1 MSEGTLP
8 GTSGVPMTTIAL
20 EVQDLEVRYGGIQA
34 VRGTSFSVNSG
45 EIMAMI
51 GANGAGKSSTL
62 RAIAGATPH
71 SGIVRLGGEV
81 IRTDHP
87 EEIVRRGLSLV
98 PEGRGIFANL
108 SIEENLLLGAW
119 TNRKAC
125 DSNLEKAFGLFPRLK
140 ERRNQM
146 AGTLS
151 GGEQQML
158 AVGRALM
165 SRSKILLL
173 DEPSMG
179 LAPKLV
185 LEIFAILR
193 DINKAGMTLLVV
205 EQNAVMALRLA
216 HRACLLELGSITLAG
231 TGAELLEN
239 TKIRSAYLGH

>member
-1 MSEGTLP
+1 MIEGI
-8 GTSGVPMTTIAL
+8 GL
-20 EVQDLEVRYGGIQA
+20 EVTDLEVRYGGIRA
-34 VRGTSFSVNSG
+34 VRGISFSVNPG
-45 EIMAMI
+45 EIVAMI

-62 RAIAGATPH
+62 RAIAGAVPH
-71 SGIVRLGGEV
+71 NGIIRLGGDV
-81 IRTDHP
+81 VSTFHP
-87 EEIVRRGLSLV
+87 EEIVRKGLSLV

-108 SIEENLLLGAW
+108 TIQENLRLGAW
-119 TNRKAC
+119 TNREAF
-125 DSNLEKAFGLFPRLK
+125 DANLEKVFGLFPRLR
-140 ERRNQM
+140 ERRDQM

-193 DINKAGMTLLVV
+193 DINRAGVTLLIV
-205 EQNAVMALRLA
+205 EQNASMALRLA
-216 HRACLLELGSITLAG
+216 NRACLLELGAITLKG
-231 TGAELLEN
+231 SGAELLEDPR
-239 TKIRSAYLGH
+239 IRGAYLGH

>member
-1 MSEGTLP
+1 MTINNEG
-8 GTSGVPMTTIAL
+8 IAL

-34 VRGTSFSVNSG
+34 VRGISFSVNPG
-45 EIMAMI
+45 EIVAMI

-62 RAIAGATPH
+62 RAIAGAIPH
-71 SGIVRLGGEV
+71 AGVIRLGGEV
-81 IRTDHP
+81 IRTVHP
-87 EEIVRRGLSLV
+87 EEIVRKGLSLV

-108 SIEENLLLGAW
+108 SIEENLRLGAW
-119 TNRKAC
+119 TNREEF
-125 DSNLEKAFGLFPRLK
+125 DVNLEKVFGLFPRLR
-140 ERRNQM
+140 ERRDQM

-173 DEPSMG
+173 DDPSMG

-185 LEIFAILR
+185 LDIFAILR
-193 DINKAGMTLLVV
+193 DINKAGVTLLIV

-216 HRACLLELGSITLAG
+216 HRAYLLELGSIILTG

-239 TKIRSAYLGH
+239 PKIRSAYLGQ

>member
-1 MSEGTLP
+1 M
-8 GTSGVPMTTIAL
+8 TSSTALGV
-20 EVQDLEVRYGGIQA
+20 EELEVRYGGIQA
-34 VRGTSFSVNSG
+34 VRGISFSVNPG
-45 EIMAMI
+45 EVVSMI

-62 RAIAGATPH
+62 RAIAGAIPH
-71 SGIVRLGGEV
+71 TGVIRIGNQV
-81 IRTDHP
+81 IRTTHP
-87 EEIVRRGLSLV
+87 EEIVRKGLSLV

-108 SIEENLLLGAW
+108 SIEENLRLGAW
-119 TNRKAC
+119 TNR
-125 DSNLEKAFGLFPRLK
+125 SNYDMNLSKVFGLFPRLK

-158 AVGRALM
+158 AMGRALM
-165 SRSKILLL
+165 SRSEILLL

-185 LEIFAILR
+185 REIFAILR
-193 DINKAGMTLLVV
+193 DINQAGVTLLVV

-216 HRACLLELGSITLAG
+216 HRACLLELGVITLSG

-239 TKIRSAYLGH
+239 PKIRSAYLGH

>member
-1 MSEGTLP
+1 
-8 GTSGVPMTTIAL
+8 MTTRIEGIGL
-20 EVQDLEVRYGGIQA
+20 DVQDLKVRYGGIQA
-34 VRGTSFSVNSG
+34 VRGISFSVNPG
-45 EIMAMI
+45 EIVAMI

-62 RAIAGATPH
+62 RAIAAAVPH
-71 SGIVRLGGEV
+71 SGIIRLGGEV
-81 IRTDHP
+81 VNTIHP
-87 EEIVRRGLSLV
+87 EEIVRKGLSLV

-108 SIEENLLLGAW
+108 SIEENLRLGAW
-119 TNRKAC
+119 TNRAAY
-125 DSNLEKAFGLFPRLK
+125 DENLTKVFSLFPRLK

-165 SRSKILLL
+165 SRSRILLL

-185 LEIFAILR
+185 MEIFAILR
-193 DINKAGMTLLVV
+193 DINKAGVTLLVV

-216 HRACLLELGSITLAG
+216 HRACLLELGAITLTG
-231 TGAELLEN
+231 TGSELLEDP
-239 TKIRSAYLGH
+239 KIRSAYLGH

>member
-1 MSEGTLP
+1 MSEGIGLD
-8 GTSGVPMTTIAL
+8 VQEL
-20 EVQDLEVRYGGIQA
+20 EIRYGGIRA
-34 VRGTSFSVNSG
+34 VRGISFSVNPG
-45 EIMAMI
+45 EIVAMI

-62 RAIAGATPH
+62 RAIAGAVPH
-71 SGIVRLGGEV
+71 AGVVRLGGEV
-81 IRTDHP
+81 LKTAHP
-87 EEIVRRGLSLV
+87 EEIVRKGLSLV

-108 SIEENLLLGAW
+108 SIEENLRLGAW
-119 TNRKAC
+119 TNRDNYDA
-125 DSNLEKAFGLFPRLK
+125 NLTKVFGLFPRLR

-193 DINKAGMTLLVV
+193 DINNAGVTLLVV

-216 HRACLLELGSITLAG
+216 HRACLIELGAITLTG
-231 TGAELLEN
+231 TGDELLEN
-239 TKIRSAYLGH
+239 SKIRSAYLGH

>member
-1 MSEGTLP
+1 
-8 GTSGVPMTTIAL
+8 MTTRIEGIGL
-20 EVQDLEVRYGGIQA
+20 DVQDLEVRYGGIQA
-34 VRGTSFSVNSG
+34 VRGISFSVNPG
-45 EIMAMI
+45 EIVAMI

-62 RAIAGATPH
+62 RAIAAAVPH
-71 SGIVRLGGEV
+71 SGIIRLGGEV
-81 IRTDHP
+81 VNTIHP
-87 EEIVRRGLSLV
+87 EEIVRKGLSLV

-108 SIEENLLLGAW
+108 SIEENLRLGAW
-119 TNRKAC
+119 TNRAAY
-125 DSNLEKAFGLFPRLK
+125 DENLTKVFSLFPRLK

-165 SRSKILLL
+165 SRSRILLL

-185 LEIFAILR
+185 MEIFAILR
-193 DINKAGMTLLVV
+193 DINKAGVTLLVV

-216 HRACLLELGSITLAG
+216 HRACLLELGAITLTG
-231 TGAELLEN
+231 TGSELLEDP
-239 TKIRSAYLGH
+239 KIRSAYLGH

>member
-1 MSEGTLP
+1 M
-8 GTSGVPMTTIAL
+8 TSSAAL
-20 EVQDLEVRYGGIQA
+20 EVDQLEVCYGGIQA
-34 VRGTSFSVNSG
+34 VRGISFSVNPG
-45 EIMAMI
+45 EIVAMI

-62 RAIAGATPH
+62 RAIAGAVPH
-71 SGIVRLGGEV
+71 AGVIRIGNQV
-81 IRTDHP
+81 IRTTHP
-87 EEIVRRGLSLV
+87 EEIVRKGLSLV

-108 SIEENLLLGAW
+108 SIEENLRLGAW
-119 TNRKAC
+119 TNR
-125 DSNLEKAFGLFPRLK
+125 SNYDANLSKVFGLFPRLK

-158 AVGRALM
+158 AMGRALM
-165 SRSKILLL
+165 SRSEILLL

-193 DINKAGMTLLVV
+193 DINQAGVTLLVV

-216 HRACLLELGSITLAG
+216 HRACLLELGAITLSG
-231 TGAELLEN
+231 TGTELLEN
-239 TKIRSAYLGH
+239 PKIRSAYLGH

>member
-1 MSEGTLP
+1 MNDGIS
-8 GTSGVPMTTIAL
+8 L
-20 EVQDLEVRYGGIQA
+20 ELQDLEVRYGGIRA
-34 VRGTSFSVNSG
+34 VQGISFSVNPG
-45 EIMAMI
+45 EIVAMI
-51 GANGAGKSSTL
+51 GSNGAGKSSTL
-62 RAIAGATPH
+62 RAIAGAVPH
-71 SGIVRLGGEV
+71 SGIIRIGGEV
-81 IRTDHP
+81 VSTIHP
-87 EEIVRRGLSLV
+87 EEIVRKGLSLV

-108 SIEENLLLGAW
+108 SIEENLRLGAW
-119 TNRKAC
+119 TNRENYDA
-125 DSNLEKAFGLFPRLK
+125 NLTKVFGLFPRLR

-193 DINKAGMTLLVV
+193 DINNAGVTLLVV

-216 HRACLLELGSITLAG
+216 HRACLIELGAITLTG
-231 TGAELLEN
+231 TGDELLEN
-239 TKIRSAYLGH
+239 SKIRSAYLGH

>member
-1 MSEGTLP
+1 M
-8 GTSGVPMTTIAL
+8 TSSAAL
-20 EVQDLEVRYGGIQA
+20 EVDQLEVCYGGIQA
-34 VRGTSFSVNSG
+34 VRGISFSVNPG
-45 EIMAMI
+45 EIVAMI

-62 RAIAGATPH
+62 RAIAGAVPH
-71 SGIVRLGGEV
+71 AGIIRISNQV
-81 IRTDHP
+81 IRTTHP
-87 EEIVRRGLSLV
+87 EDIVRKGLSLV

-108 SIEENLLLGAW
+108 SIEENLRLGAW
-119 TNRKAC
+119 TNR
-125 DSNLEKAFGLFPRLK
+125 SNYDVNLSKVFGLFPRLK

-158 AVGRALM
+158 AMGRALM
-165 SRSKILLL
+165 SRSEILLL

-193 DINKAGMTLLVV
+193 DINQAGVTLLVV

-216 HRACLLELGSITLAG
+216 HRACLLELGAITLGG

-239 TKIRSAYLGH
+239 PKIRTAYLGH

>member
-1 MSEGTLP
+1 MNEGI
-8 GTSGVPMTTIAL
+8 SL
-20 EVQDLEVRYGGIQA
+20 EVQDLEVRYGGIRA
-34 VRGTSFSVNSG
+34 VQGISFSVNPG
-45 EIMAMI
+45 EIVAMI

-62 RAIAGATPH
+62 RAIAGAVPH
-71 SGIVRLGGEV
+71 SGIIRIGGEAV
-81 IRTDHP
+81 STVHP
-87 EEIVRRGLSLV
+87 EEIVRKGLSLV

-108 SIEENLLLGAW
+108 TIQENLRLGAW
-119 TNRKAC
+119 TNMKAF
-125 DSNLEKAFGLFPRLK
+125 DANLGKVFGLFPRLR
-140 ERRNQM
+140 ERRDQM

-193 DINKAGMTLLVV
+193 DINAAGVTILIV

-216 HRACLLELGSITLAG
+216 HRACLLELGSITLQG

-239 TKIRSAYLGH
+239 PKIREAYLGH

>member
-1 MSEGTLP
+1 MIEGI
-8 GTSGVPMTTIAL
+8 GL
-20 EVQDLEVRYGGIQA
+20 EVTDLEVRYGGIRA
-34 VRGTSFSVNSG
+34 VRGISLSVNPG
-45 EIMAMI
+45 EIVAMI

-62 RAIAGATPH
+62 RAIAGAVPH
-71 SGIVRLGGEV
+71 NGIIRLGGDV
-81 IRTDHP
+81 VSTVHP
-87 EEIVRRGLSLV
+87 EEIVRKGLSLV

-108 SIEENLLLGAW
+108 TIQENLRLGAW
-119 TNRKAC
+119 TNREAF
-125 DSNLEKAFGLFPRLK
+125 DANLEKVFGLFPRLR
-140 ERRNQM
+140 ERRDQM

-193 DINKAGMTLLVV
+193 DINRAGVTLLIV
-205 EQNAVMALRLA
+205 EQNASMALRLA
-216 HRACLLELGSITLAG
+216 NRACLLELGAITLKG
-231 TGAELLEN
+231 SGAELLEDPR
-239 TKIRSAYLGH
+239 IRGAYLGH

>member
-1 MSEGTLP
+1 MNEGI
-8 GTSGVPMTTIAL
+8 SL
-20 EVQDLEVRYGGIQA
+20 EVQDLEVRYGGIRA
-34 VRGTSFSVNSG
+34 VQGISFSVNPG
-45 EIMAMI
+45 EIVAMI

-62 RAIAGATPH
+62 RAIAGAVPH
-71 SGIVRLGGEV
+71 SGVIRIGGEV
-81 IRTDHP
+81 VSTVHS
-87 EEIVRRGLSLV
+87 EEIVRKGLSLV

-108 SIEENLLLGAW
+108 TIQENLRLGAW
-119 TNRKAC
+119 TNMEAF
-125 DSNLEKAFGLFPRLK
+125 DANLEKVFGLFPRLR
-140 ERRNQM
+140 ERRDQM

-193 DINKAGMTLLVV
+193 DINKAGVTLLIV

-216 HRACLLELGSITLAG
+216 HRACLLELGSITLKG

-239 TKIRSAYLGH
+239 PKIREAYLGH

>member
-1 MSEGTLP
+1 
-8 GTSGVPMTTIAL
+8 MTTRIEGIGL
-20 EVQDLEVRYGGIQA
+20 DVEDLEVRYGGIQA
-34 VRGTSFSVNSG
+34 VRGISFSVNPG
-45 EIMAMI
+45 EIVAMI

-62 RAIAGATPH
+62 RAIAAAVPH
-71 SGIVRLGGEV
+71 SGIIRLGGEV
-81 IRTDHP
+81 VNTIHP
-87 EEIVRRGLSLV
+87 EEIVRKGLSLV

-108 SIEENLLLGAW
+108 SIEENLRLGAW
-119 TNRKAC
+119 TNRAAY
-125 DSNLEKAFGLFPRLK
+125 DENLTKVFSLFPRLK

-165 SRSKILLL
+165 SRSRILLL

-185 LEIFAILR
+185 MEIFAILR
-193 DINKAGMTLLVV
+193 DINKAGVTLLVV

-216 HRACLLELGSITLAG
+216 HRACLLELGAITLTG
-231 TGAELLEN
+231 TGSELLEDP
-239 TKIRSAYLGH
+239 KIRSAYLGH

>member
-1 MSEGTLP
+1 MS
-8 GTSGVPMTTIAL
+8 TSTGISLQVN
-20 EVQDLEVRYGGIQA
+20 DLEVRYGGIRA
-34 VRGTSFSVNSG
+34 VKGISFSVNPG
-45 EIMAMI
+45 EIVAMI

-62 RAIAGATPH
+62 RAIAAAVPH
-71 SGIVRLGGEV
+71 SGIIRIGGEV
-81 IRTDHP
+81 VSTVHP
-87 EEIVRRGLSLV
+87 EEIVQKGLSLV

-108 SIEENLLLGAW
+108 TIQENLRLGAW
-119 TNRKAC
+119 TNMEEFGV
-125 DSNLEKAFGLFPRLK
+125 NLEKVFGLFPRLR
-140 ERRNQM
+140 ERRDQM

-193 DINKAGMTLLVV
+193 DINKAGVTLLIV

-216 HRACLLELGSITLAG
+216 HRACLLELGNITLEG

-239 TKIRSAYLGH
+239 PKIREAYLGH

>member
-1 MSEGTLP
+1 
-8 GTSGVPMTTIAL
+8 MTTRIEGIGL
-20 EVQDLEVRYGGIQA
+20 DVQDLKVRYGGIQA
-34 VRGTSFSVNSG
+34 VRGISFSVNPG
-45 EIMAMI
+45 EIVAMI

-62 RAIAGATPH
+62 RAIAAAVPH
-71 SGIVRLGGEV
+71 SGIIRLGGEV
-81 IRTDHP
+81 VNTIHP
-87 EEIVRRGLSLV
+87 EEIVRKGLSLV

-108 SIEENLLLGAW
+108 SIEENLRLGAW
-119 TNRKAC
+119 TNRAAY
-125 DSNLEKAFGLFPRLK
+125 DENLTKVFGLFPRLK

-165 SRSKILLL
+165 SRSRILLL

-185 LEIFAILR
+185 MEIFAILR
-193 DINKAGMTLLVV
+193 DINKAGVTLLVV

-216 HRACLLELGSITLAG
+216 HRACLLELGAITLTG
-231 TGAELLEN
+231 TGSELLEDP
-239 TKIRSAYLGH
+239 KIRSAYLGH

>member
-1 MSEGTLP
+1 
-8 GTSGVPMTTIAL
+8 MTTRIEGIGL
-20 EVQDLEVRYGGIQA
+20 DVQDLEVRYGGIQA
-34 VRGTSFSVNSG
+34 VRGISFSVNPG
-45 EIMAMI
+45 EIVAMI

-62 RAIAGATPH
+62 RAIAAAVPH
-71 SGIVRLGGEV
+71 SGIIRLGGEV
-81 IRTDHP
+81 VNTIHP
-87 EEIVRRGLSLV
+87 EEIVRKGLSLV

-108 SIEENLLLGAW
+108 SIEENLRLGAW
-119 TNRKAC
+119 TNRAAY
-125 DSNLEKAFGLFPRLK
+125 DENLTKVFGLFPRLK

-165 SRSKILLL
+165 SRSRILLL

-185 LEIFAILR
+185 MEILAILR
-193 DINKAGMTLLVV
+193 DINKAGVTLLVV

-216 HRACLLELGSITLAG
+216 HRACLLELGAITLTG
-231 TGAELLEN
+231 TGSELLEDP
-239 TKIRSAYLGH
+239 KIRSAYLGH

>member
-1 MSEGTLP
+1 
-8 GTSGVPMTTIAL
+8 MTTNNEGIAL
-20 EVQDLEVRYGGIQA
+20 EVEDLEVRYGGIQA
-34 VRGTSFSVNSG
+34 VRGISFSVNIG
-45 EIMAMI
+45 EIVAMI

-62 RAIAGATPH
+62 RAVAGAVPH
-71 SGIVRLGGEV
+71 TGIIRLGGEV

-108 SIEENLLLGAW
+108 SIEENLRLGAW
-119 TNRKAC
+119 TNREAY
-125 DSNLEKAFGLFPRLK
+125 DENLAKVFGLFPRLR

-193 DINKAGMTLLVV
+193 DINKAGVTLMIV

-216 HRACLLELGSITLAG
+216 HRACLLELGAITLKG
-231 TGAELLEN
+231 SGAELLEN
-239 TKIRSAYLGH
+239 PKIRSAYLGH

>member
-1 MSEGTLP
+1 M
-8 GTSGVPMTTIAL
+8 TSSAAL
-20 EVQDLEVRYGGIQA
+20 EVDQLEVCYGGIQA
-34 VRGTSFSVNSG
+34 VRGISFSVNPG
-45 EIMAMI
+45 EIVAMI

-62 RAIAGATPH
+62 RAIAGAVPH
-71 SGIVRLGGEV
+71 AGVIRIGNQV
-81 IRTDHP
+81 IRTTHP
-87 EEIVRRGLSLV
+87 EEIVRKGLSLV

-108 SIEENLLLGAW
+108 SIEENLRLGAW
-119 TNRKAC
+119 TNR
-125 DSNLEKAFGLFPRLK
+125 SNYDMNLSKVFGLFPRLK

-158 AVGRALM
+158 AMGRALM
-165 SRSKILLL
+165 SRSEILLL

-193 DINKAGMTLLVV
+193 DINQAGVTLLVV

-216 HRACLLELGSITLAG
+216 HRACLLELGAITLSG
-231 TGAELLEN
+231 TGTELLEN
-239 TKIRSAYLGH
+239 PKIRSAYLGH

>member
-1 MSEGTLP
+1 MIEGI
-8 GTSGVPMTTIAL
+8 GL
-20 EVQDLEVRYGGIQA
+20 EVTDLEVRYGGIRA
-34 VRGTSFSVNSG
+34 VRGISFSVNPG
-45 EIMAMI
+45 EIVAMI

-62 RAIAGATPH
+62 RAIAGAVPH
-71 SGIVRLGGEV
+71 NGIIRLSGDVV
-81 IRTDHP
+81 STVHP
-87 EEIVRRGLSLV
+87 EEIVRKGLSLV

-108 SIEENLLLGAW
+108 TIQENLRLGAW
-119 TNRKAC
+119 TNREAF
-125 DSNLEKAFGLFPRLK
+125 DANLEKVFGLFPRLR
-140 ERRNQM
+140 ERRDQM

-193 DINKAGMTLLVV
+193 DINRAGVTLLIV
-205 EQNAVMALRLA
+205 EQNASMALRLA
-216 HRACLLELGSITLAG
+216 NRACLLELGAITLKG
-231 TGAELLEN
+231 SGAELLEDPR
-239 TKIRSAYLGH
+239 IRGAYLGH

>member
-1 MSEGTLP
+1 MANMSNPL
-8 GTSGVPMTTIAL
+8 L
-20 EVQDLEVRYGGIQA
+20 A
-34 VRGTSFSVNSG
+34 VRGVETFYGRNQALFGIDIDIHQG
-45 EIMAMI
+45 EIVTMI

-62 RAIAGATPH
+62 RAIAGAVPH
-71 SGIVRLGGEV
+71 TGIIRLGGEV

-108 SIEENLLLGAW
+108 SIEENLRLGAW
-119 TNRKAC
+119 TNREAY
-125 DSNLEKAFGLFPRLK
+125 DGNLSKVFGLFPRLR

-193 DINKAGMTLLVV
+193 DINKAGLTLLIV

-216 HRACLLELGSITLAG
+216 HRACLLELGTITLTGSG
-231 TGAELLEN
+231 TELLEN
-239 TKIRSAYLGH
+239 PKIRSAYLGN

>member
-1 MSEGTLP
+1 
-8 GTSGVPMTTIAL
+8 MTTSPAL
-20 EVQDLEVRYGGIQA
+20 EVEQLEVRYGGIQA
-34 VRGTSFSVNSG
+34 VRGISFSVNPG
-45 EIMAMI
+45 EIVAMI

-62 RAIAGATPH
+62 RAIAGAVPH
-71 SGIVRLGGEV
+71 AGIIRISNQV
-81 IRTDHP
+81 IRTTHP
-87 EEIVRRGLSLV
+87 EEIVRKGLSLV

-108 SIEENLLLGAW
+108 SIEENLRLGAW
-119 TNRKAC
+119 TK
-125 DSNLEKAFGLFPRLK
+125 
-140 ERRNQM
+140 RRNQM

-158 AVGRALM
+158 AMGRALM
-165 SRSKILLL
+165 SRSEILLL

-193 DINKAGMTLLVV
+193 DINQAGVTLLLV

-216 HRACLLELGSITLAG
+216 HRACLLELGAITLGG

-239 TKIRSAYLGH
+239 PKIRTAYLGH

>member
-1 MSEGTLP
+1 
-8 GTSGVPMTTIAL
+8 MTTSPAL
-20 EVQDLEVRYGGIQA
+20 EVEQLEVRYGGIQA
-34 VRGTSFSVNSG
+34 VRGISFSVNPG
-45 EIMAMI
+45 EIVAMI

-62 RAIAGATPH
+62 RAIAGAVPH
-71 SGIVRLGGEV
+71 TGVIRIGNQV
-81 IRTDHP
+81 IRTTHP
-87 EEIVRRGLSLV
+87 EEIVRKGLSLV

-108 SIEENLLLGAW
+108 SIEENLRLGAW
-119 TNRKAC
+119 TNR
-125 DSNLEKAFGLFPRLK
+125 SNYDVNLSKVFGLFPRLK

-158 AVGRALM
+158 AMGRALM
-165 SRSKILLL
+165 SRSEILLL

-185 LEIFAILR
+185 LEIFAILQ
-193 DINKAGMTLLVV
+193 DINQAGVTLLLV

-216 HRACLLELGSITLAG
+216 HRACLLELGAITLSG

-239 TKIRSAYLGH
+239 PKIRTAYLGH

>member
-1 MSEGTLP
+1 MNDGIS
-8 GTSGVPMTTIAL
+8 L
-20 EVQDLEVRYGGIQA
+20 EVQDMEVRYGGIRA
-34 VRGTSFSVNSG
+34 VQGISFSVNPG
-45 EIMAMI
+45 EIVAMI
-51 GANGAGKSSTL
+51 GSNGAGKSSTL
-62 RAIAGATPH
+62 RAIAGAVPH
-71 SGIVRLGGEV
+71 SGIIRIGGEV
-81 IRTDHP
+81 VSTIHP
-87 EEIVRRGLSLV
+87 EEIVRKGLSLV

-108 SIEENLLLGAW
+108 SIEENLRLGAW
-119 TNRKAC
+119 TNRENYDA
-125 DSNLEKAFGLFPRLK
+125 NLTKVFGLFPRLR

-158 AVGRALM
+158 AVCRALM

-193 DINKAGMTLLVV
+193 DINNAGVTLLVV

-216 HRACLLELGSITLAG
+216 HRACLIELGAITLTG
-231 TGAELLEN
+231 TGDELLEN
-239 TKIRSAYLGH
+239 SKIRSAYLGH